1 MCAFV
6 RFVAYG
12 TRHALPH
19 AGPPSRVVISHA
31 LTLEQAFTPEEFHLM
46 KLLGKGKLAEVL

>member
-31 LTLEQAFTPEEFHLM
+31 LTLEQAFTPEEFQLM